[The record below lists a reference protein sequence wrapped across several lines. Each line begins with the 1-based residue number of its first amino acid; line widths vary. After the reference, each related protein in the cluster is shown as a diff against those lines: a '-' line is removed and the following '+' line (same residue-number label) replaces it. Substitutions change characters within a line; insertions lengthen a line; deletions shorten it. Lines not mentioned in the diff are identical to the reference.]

1 MSAAKKRHLNRANDG
16 VSTSSKIA
24 AGGLVAAVALG
35 GTVAASNYDT
45 ITVEIDGKVE
55 QIATW
60 SKDDKAILKKA
71 GVETTGGDLVQRQ
84 GDLTDGG
91 KLVYRSAKPVTMIV
105 DGKPQEHKT
114 NAITTDEL
122 IEGLKKQGLI
132 SDKDKVEVAKG
143 KIPAKGIE
151 LDVVR
156 AKNIVLHDDAKD
168 IDLTVPALT
177 VGDVLAQRGIELRED
192 DTVEPGLDA
201 PVTEGMRIALSRLID
216 KTITETEEIP
226 AHENI
231 IEDDSMFED
240 ERIVEQEGE
249 PGQVE
254 RQVKVTSRDGEELG
268 REVLEEKELKAPGTS
283 TIRQGTKS
291 RVAAPAAG
299 YGVWDQLAQCE
310 SGGDWAIDT
319 GNGFS
324 GGLQFTDS
332 TWAAYGGTEYAP
344 RASQASRE
352 QQIAVAE
359 RVQAGQ
365 GWGAWPA
372 CTASMG
378 IR

>member
-1 MSAAKKRHLNRANDG
+1 M
-16 VSTSSKIA
+16 
-24 AGGLVAAVALG
+24 
-35 GTVAASNYDT
+35 
-45 ITVEIDGKVE
+45 
-55 QIATW
+55 
-60 SKDDKAILKKA
+60 
-71 GVETTGGDLVQRQ
+71 
-84 GDLTDGG
+84 
-91 KLVYRSAKPVTMIV
+91 
-105 DGKPQEHKT
+105 
-114 NAITTDEL
+114 
-122 IEGLKKQGLI
+122 
-132 SDKDKVEVAKG
+132 
-143 KIPAKGIE
+143 
-151 LDVVR
+151 
-156 AKNIVLHDDAKD
+156 LHDDAKD
-168 IDLTVPALT
+168 IDLTVPAMT

-268 REVLEEKELKAPGTS
+268 REVLEEKELKAPGIS

-291 RVAAPAAG
+291 RIAAPAAG

-378 IR
+378 LR